1 MLLSERDVLRFSW
14 RVGATVRPRHLGPRR
29 PGQHLARHCAAPDAT
44 GLQFD
49 GSFHGTLRLADTD
62 FDTDLVMT
70 QAADGKVRGTIS
82 YGAGFIDLDGTAAG
96 DDLTVHWSLP
106 PAAGEARMRL
116 AGDALQ
122 GNWTDAPSAVSGTF
136 RLTRVP

>member
-1 MLLSERDVLRFSW
+1 
-14 RVGATVRPRHLGPRR
+14 VR
-29 PGQHLARHCAAPDAT
+29 
-44 GLQFD
+44 
-49 GSFHGTLRLADTD
+49 
-62 FDTDLVMT
+62 
-70 QAADGKVRGTIS
+70 
-82 YGAGFIDLDGTAAG
+82 
-96 DDLTVHWSLP
+96 WSLP